1 MACGSPSPP
10 RLSVPSSHHPHL
22 PAPLSH
28 PEMVMVGVRCDLPL
42 VRPQVSGSSW
52 GVSGAEGRGP
62 LHCTL
67 WSSPWTHS
75 LSEGGRG
82 EHSKPQ
88 ASGHPLHQRGHS
100 PPHRSV
106 LPRSPSRCFSPLRR
120 STPGCAA
127 TAALAPGPWLLA
139 PSLRGSEMGVG
150 VRVPVWWE
158 ADLLKCGLSWIPC
171 SCVPAQPLPLAGQLW
186 ALWPGLSRLSPA
198 SLCPALRPSQAQRL
212 PEQGR
217 VTSRCQGGWGA
228 EPSQLSSVGA
238 HRKGRENPLIPA
250 PSWKPLCW
258 PVPLWVAQDR
268 GKRMVEVS

>member
-1 MACGSPSPP
+1 MK
-10 RLSVPSSHHPHL
+10 
-22 PAPLSH
+22 
-28 PEMVMVGVRCDLPL
+28 
-42 VRPQVSGSSW
+42 
-52 GVSGAEGRGP
+52 
-62 LHCTL
+62 
-67 WSSPWTHS
+67 
-75 LSEGGRG
+75 GGRG

-127 TAALAPGPWLLA
+127 TAVLAPGPWLLA

-158 ADLLKCGLSWIPC
+158 ADLLKCRLSWIPC

-198 SLCPALRPSQAQRL
+198 SLCPALRPPPQPSSTPSRAGPRHQPLPGRLGRRAQPALLSGRSQKG
-212 PEQGR
+212 PG
-217 VTSRCQGGWGA
+217 
-228 EPSQLSSVGA
+228 EPPDPSSQLEASLLACPTAGGPGQ
-238 HRKGRENPLIPA
+238 RKEDGGDE
-250 PSWKPLCW
+250 
-258 PVPLWVAQDR
+258 
-268 GKRMVEVS
+268 